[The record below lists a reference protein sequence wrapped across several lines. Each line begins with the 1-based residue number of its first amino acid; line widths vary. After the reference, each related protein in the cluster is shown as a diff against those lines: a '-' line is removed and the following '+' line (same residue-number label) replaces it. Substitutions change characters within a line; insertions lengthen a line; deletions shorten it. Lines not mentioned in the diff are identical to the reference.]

1 MQASPSPT
9 QPNTNPMD
17 IERYLMAVTTALRDD
32 VLPTLPPS
40 TARDQVINSLRVL
53 ARVRIGLGTTAHEAR
68 AASEDMNLPLDIR
81 QAFAASVVTAPAL
94 AEEVAVNATTSTGM
108 LAASAWLANESWN
121 DNIDQ
126 LNIARAL
133 LAHESEWRNARLA
146 HMEAAEIPNPGAA
159 ASISSGSK
167 LTEATLLEYLRR
179 RLNKPKMK
187 IDGYRL
193 LPGGRTRKTAL
204 FKQTGI
210 EDWPEWVV
218 VQCDPPVG
226 YHSFPGVVS
235 QFPVLEYLYPMGTLR
250 SPRPLLMELDPEPF
264 GTPFMIVERMPGT
277 PPGVGINFF
286 APPPRS
292 ESLALSHAQQM
303 GVLHSVAIEPV
314 AKSIPNLLPTKGW
327 SSDLD
332 KLIATIGERFHG
344 PSLAIS
350 AAFAWM
356 RRNVHHVRETVS
368 LVHGDVLQQN
378 LLTEGDAVTAI
389 LDWEAIRVGHPGEDL
404 GYARPM
410 IEQMTTWD
418 RYMET
423 YFNSGGP
430 QFSQAEGD
438 YFTLRAYILMLTHI
452 AGSRNAFEEGRVDD
466 IRAAEVGC
474 SLAPLFIN
482 CVSQTL
488 DKILAREAAAK

>member
-1 MQASPSPT
+1 
-9 QPNTNPMD
+9 
-17 IERYLMAVTTALRDD
+17 
-32 VLPTLPPS
+32 
-40 TARDQVINSLRVL
+40 
-53 ARVRIGLGTTAHEAR
+53 
-68 AASEDMNLPLDIR
+68 
-81 QAFAASVVTAPAL
+81 
-94 AEEVAVNATTSTGM
+94 
-108 LAASAWLANESWN
+108 
-121 DNIDQ
+121 
-126 LNIARAL
+126 
-133 LAHESEWRNARLA
+133 
-146 HMEAAEIPNPGAA
+146 
-159 ASISSGSK
+159 
-167 LTEATLLEYLRR
+167 
-179 RLNKPKMK
+179 
-187 IDGYRL
+187 
-193 LPGGRTRKTAL
+193 
-204 FKQTGI
+204 
-210 EDWPEWVV
+210 
-218 VQCDPPVG
+218 
-226 YHSFPGVVS
+226 
-235 QFPVLEYLYPMGTLR
+235 
-250 SPRPLLMELDPEPF
+250 
-264 GTPFMIVERMPGT
+264 
-277 PPGVGINFF
+277 
-286 APPPRS
+286 
-292 ESLALSHAQQM
+292 
-303 GVLHSVAIEPV
+303 
-314 AKSIPNLLPTKGW
+314 
-327 SSDLD
+327 
-332 KLIATIGERFHG
+332 
-344 PSLAIS
+344 
-350 AAFAWM
+350 M